1 MKPRSRR
8 YFDSQPQPVIDV
20 TRLVARLMKGRLPT
34 GVDRVCLTYVQRYAN
49 RARAALHRGRF
60 NIILPGAASR
70 QLFALLLE
78 PPRNLTRRVVALVA
92 KAALFA
98 WRDRSCAGSML
109 LNIGHSGP
117 EQPQYVAWLR
127 RRGLRPVFM
136 IHDVIPVTH
145 PEYCRP
151 PERQRHMRRLD
162 AVLRTASAV
171 ITNSGATLRALSEYA
186 RSRGLAMPPTIA
198 APLAASAFSADSEQR
213 PLAEPYFVMLST
225 IEPRKNHWMILQ
237 VWRRL
242 VELHGAAAPRLVI
255 VGQRGWECENVLD
268 LLERCESLRGFVL
281 EKSICSDSELVAHLR
296 HARALLFPSFVEGY
310 GLPLVEALN
319 LGVPVLAS
327 DLPVFREI
335 VADIPEYL
343 DPLDAIGWMKCIE
356 SFSEPNCPLRA
367 AQLRRMSK
375 FAPPTWAKHF
385 ALLEQLLRKVD

>member
-1 MKPRSRR
+1 MPRSRR

-49 RARAALHRGRF
+49 RARAALHRGPF

-92 KAALFA
+92 RAALFA

-127 RRGLRPVFM
+127 RR
-136 IHDVIPVTH
+136 
-145 PEYCRP
+145 
-151 PERQRHMRRLD
+151 
-162 AVLRTASAV
+162 VLRTASAV

-186 RSRGLAMPPTIA
+186 RSRGLAMPPVIA

-237 VWRRL
+237 VWRR
-242 VELHGAAAPRLVI
+242 RI
-255 VGQRGWECENVLD
+255 IQ
-268 LLERCESLRGFVL
+268 
-281 EKSICSDSELVAHLR
+281 
-296 HARALLFPSFVEGY
+296 
-310 GLPLVEALN
+310 
-319 LGVPVLAS
+319 
-327 DLPVFREI
+327 
-335 VADIPEYL
+335 
-343 DPLDAIGWMKCIE
+343 
-356 SFSEPNCPLRA
+356 
-367 AQLRRMSK
+367 
-375 FAPPTWAKHF
+375 
-385 ALLEQLLRKVD
+385 

>member
-92 KAALFA
+92 RAALFA

-310 GLPLVEALN
+310 GLPLVEALD

-367 AQLRRMSK
+367 ARGVR
-375 FAPPTWAKHF
+375 
-385 ALLEQLLRKVD
+385 